1 MRIINDLLGTVAFR
15 NASNVNSASEHADAF
30 GVVMSKTLSYKPEM
44 SEEARAIVLSKT
56 REQMLALANAN
67 AEDAERL
74 AFGYAHH
81 ALGHALLD
89 VSDRPNIRYSAT
101 GELVTPKTE
110 RYFAAISQAMQQQC
124 SALYRQEKS
133 KGTAHAEIL
142 DRIFK
147 FHDAMPKAFRSML
160 GM

>member
-1 MRIINDLLGTVAFR
+1 MRISNDLLETIAFR
-15 NASNVNSASEHADAF
+15 NASNVNCASEHADAF
-30 GVVMSKTLSYKPEM
+30 GVAMSKTLSYKPEM
-44 SEEARAIVLSKT
+44 SEEMRAVDLSKT
-56 REQMLALANAN
+56 REQMLALANAD

-74 AFGYAHH
+74 AFGYAHN

-101 GELVTPKTE
+101 GELVTSKTE
-110 RYFAAISQAMQQQC
+110 RYFATISQAMQEQC

-133 KGTAHAEIL
+133 KGTAPVDIL
-142 DRIFK
+142 QQIFQ
-147 FHDAMPKAFRSML
+147 FHDAMPKPFRSML